1 MFDHLY
7 AYNFLNLKMLTFCT
21 SMQIEDK
28 SCSADANG
36 KSVRQDWTAHLK
48 LYCKDLT
55 KKNNHTLTSF
65 SCPCSRC

>member
-36 KSVRQDWTAHLK
+36 KSVIESDKIGQ
-48 LYCKDLT
+48 
-55 KKNNHTLTSF
+55 HTLNCTVKI
-65 SCPCSRC
+65 